1 MICIPDF
8 VAKTWRKPT
17 ALSYS
22 FAETVYTIIQYG
34 KSAVNFMDKY
44 AEILLRLL
52 QVPRLGASTV
62 SQILTTID
70 LNTLLSYDADAFY
83 AIGWTTQQIKRWF
96 KPERKYIDPALEWG
110 QKSGNRIIHCFH
122 LDYPYLLKQIESSPP
137 VLFVQGRAAQ
147 LIHPQ
152 IAIVGSRYCSDYG
165 SYWAKYFAAEF
176 CAAGFA
182 VTSGLAKGIDAHS
195 HQAALDVQG
204 RTVAVLGNGL
214 NRIYPAENRP
224 LAQAILEN
232 GGALV
237 TEFIPDQPPV
247 PANFPRRNR
256 IISGLSLATL
266 VVEAS
271 AHSGSLI
278 TARFALEQN
287 REVFAIPGNLNND
300 FSQGCHKLIKQG
312 AMLVENAKDV
322 IENIPYYGF
331 TNMQIQDVKDVLKAT
346 VPCPNPRPPS
356 ARRTDPQHPDLFR
369 LIGHDLI
376 SIDELATQTGLS
388 VDVLLTRLL
397 DLELQ
402 DLILCENGKYR
413 RQW

>member
-1 MICIPDF
+1 
-8 VAKTWRKPT
+8 
-17 ALSYS
+17 
-22 FAETVYTIIQYG
+22 
-34 KSAVNFMDKY
+34 MDKY
-44 AEILLRLL
+44 AETLLRLL

-62 SQILTTID
+62 SQILTAID

-83 AIGWTTQQIKRWF
+83 AIGWTTHQIKRWF

-110 QKSGNRIIHCFH
+110 QKSGNQIIHCFH

-137 VLFVQGRAAQ
+137 VLFVQGNADLLA
-147 LIHPQ
+147 HPQ

-165 SYWAKYFAAEF
+165 SYWAKYFATEF
-176 CAAGFA
+176 CTAGFA

-195 HQAALDVQG
+195 HRAAVDVQG
-204 RTVAVLGNGL
+204 KTIAVLGNGL
-214 NRIYPAENRP
+214 NQIYPAVNRS
-224 LAQAILEN
+224 LAQAILAT
-232 GGALV
+232 GGTLV

-271 AHSGSLI
+271 ERSGSLI

-300 FSQGCHKLIKQG
+300 FSTGCHKLIKQG

-331 TNMQIQDVKDVLKAT
+331 TNMQIQDVKDVLKVT

-356 ARRTDPQHPDLFR
+356 ARYADPRHPDLFN
-369 LIGHDLI
+369 LIGHNLI
-376 SIDELATQTGLS
+376 SVDELATRTGLK
-388 VDVLLTRLL
+388 VDELLIQLL

-402 DLILCENGKYR
+402 DLILCEDGGYR